1 MATFHPY
8 SDNAYTSNH
17 FSSTSGGSV
26 SPDTDEGVGRA
37 KVAKWSKEGPVK
49 NACLSCRNKKAKCD
63 AGLPKC
69 GQVADLHLSR
79 WVELIAGLLQ
89 CEKKQLECVY
99 VKSRRGGARKK
110 REGVSRFSTRL
121 GDADKSSSGSVRVAG
136 VSEAAGWVAGVT
148 GLQQYHQSG
157 SFGNVR

>member
-69 GQVADLHLSR
+69 GQVAGLHLSR

-110 REGVSRFSTRL
+110 REGVSFFDS
-121 GDADKSSSGSVRVAG
+121 AG
-136 VSEAAGWVAGVT
+136 
-148 GLQQYHQSG
+148 
-157 SFGNVR
+157 